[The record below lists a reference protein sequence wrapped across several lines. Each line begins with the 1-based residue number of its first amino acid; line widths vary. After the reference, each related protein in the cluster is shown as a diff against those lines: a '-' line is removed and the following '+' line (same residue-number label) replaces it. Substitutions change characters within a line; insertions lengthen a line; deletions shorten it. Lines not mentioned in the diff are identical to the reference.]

1 MRLTGAT
8 RVALPVAV
16 VAAVAMLVGVATGSI
31 PGTGGKIDACYTKVG
46 GLLRVVDKEKAPV
59 EKCTSFEKALS
70 WNVQGAK
77 GDPGPPGPPGPPGDQ
92 GDPGPPGADGDRVD
106 MRTLRATGT
115 VTLNPGEGDVVPGL
129 QTLVDVPENGEVRI
143 TSHGGVKASG
153 NDGANS
159 VCRASAYVL
168 ISPPAQ
174 LQQESK
180 RTVTAGMTND
190 PNVFELNFWD
200 IDQVLDLPTGES
212 LLSIFV
218 IGEDLDGCVIGEQG
232 DLTVMTIRH

>member
-1 MRLTGAT
+1 
-8 RVALPVAV
+8 

-31 PGTGGKIDACYTKVG
+31 PGTDGKIDACYTKVG
-46 GLLRVVDKEKAPV
+46 GLLRVIDKEKARP

-70 WNVQGAK
+70 WSAQ
-77 GDPGPPGPPGPPGDQ
+77 GPPGPPGDQ
-92 GDPGPPGADGDRVD
+92 GDPGPPGADGDQVD

-115 VTLNPGEGDVVPGL
+115 VALNPGEGNVVPGL
-129 QTLVDVPENGEVRI
+129 QTLVDVPVNGEVRI
-143 TSHGGVKASG
+143 TSHGGVKATG

-180 RTVTAGMTND
+180 RTVTAGITND

-200 IDQVLDLPTGES
+200 IDQVLTLPTGEWQ
-212 LLSIFV
+212 LSIFV
-218 IGEDLDGCVIGEQG
+218 IAEDLDSCVVGEQG